1 MEATMGVED
10 IHPVL
15 ITRDAAGTIERALK
29 SLAPFPEVIV
39 YDNGSGDATLEL
51 CRRFPNTKVATGEF
65 FGFGPTKNHAM
76 SLAAGDWIL
85 SIDADEYLSPE
96 LLDYLPALDLSDP
109 AVAYAIERRNF
120 FMGKVV
126 EHGGWGDQW
135 LVRLF
140 NRRYCR
146 FTDALVHEKV
156 VVPDDCKTVRLPAPL
171 WHDAVADLD
180 QVLQKISRYSELNRL
195 DGGRTHSTA
204 NILLRTYWSFLK
216 TYVLRAGFR
225 EGWRGVAMATFD
237 SMGTFCKHMKR
248 YADEAIENEKRQ
260 SSQ

>member
-1 MEATMGVED
+1 MSLAD

-15 ITRDAAGTIERALK
+15 ITRDAAITIERALR
-29 SLAPFPEVIV
+29 SLESFSEVVV
-39 YDNGSGDATLEL
+39 YDNGSRDRTLEL
-51 CRRFPNTKVATGEF
+51 CRRFPNTKVTTGEF

-76 SLAAGDWIL
+76 TLASGDWVL
-85 SIDADEYLSPE
+85 SIDADEYLSPA
-96 LLDYLPALDLSDP
+96 LLDNLRRLDFGDP
-109 AVAYAIERRNF
+109 TVAYAVERRNY

-135 LVRLF
+135 LVRRF
-140 NRRYCR
+140 NRPQCR
-146 FTDALVHEKV
+146 FSDALVQEKV
-156 VVPDDCKTVRLPAPL
+156 VIPDGFTIVRLDAPL

-180 QVLQKISRYSELNRL
+180 QVLQKISRYSELNRR

-216 TYVLRAGFR
+216 TYVLQAGFR

-248 YADEAIENEKRQ
+248 YADEAVENEKRQ
-260 SSQ
+260 SSR